1 VTKHNCLA
9 FVLGAA
15 LAVPAYVQRSQAQT
29 QHPKAPTAGS
39 STSQP
44 TGKKPFVFRGTVEKV
59 NAPGGTVDVK
69 NDNIPG
75 WMAPMSMTY
84 HVDAPAALKTLKGG
98 DRITATVYEGDTSKL
113 YQVRVAAL
121 PKTQTAYAPPPISY
135 VCPSPG
141 EESFIDDKP
150 GKCPKSNVELQRV
163 RLDIAYKCLKTSYI
177 RERPGACPM
186 DHTDLVPVT
195 ASIFWLCKS
204 APDPEKHY
212 LEPGTCRD
220 GSPREKAFEVRPH
233 GDHNPRHGG
242 PSVFMSE
249 DLYHHVEATLVAP
262 TKTQPAIFRV
272 YFYDEYTRPIKATGV
287 SAKAALTDKNGKET
301 GSPIPLVVSR
311 IMDGNAM
318 EVRLPNAPVPSESA
332 PVFFAVR
339 VKLKPTDKDWVTD
352 HTFSSYSKEPAP
364 VRSAVANGIAAQN
377 KSQSP
382 PTASAQKR
390 ASTSAPARAA
400 SAPASATNTPAD
412 FGPPVVGEPLP
423 DTRQDL
429 LAELQASMESV
440 TKQWQEGNLSGLWY
454 PALRAKDVA
463 LKLQQDH
470 RNDIPDIRQ
479 PELTSAVQQLT
490 LSAWQ
495 IDSAGDL
502 GNKEKIAVLYGVFHT
517 AVGDVLGLYG
527 VSH

>member
-1 VTKHNCLA
+1 VTKHSCLA
-9 FVLGAA
+9 FVLGAT
-15 LAVPAYVQRSQAQT
+15 LVVPAYVQRSQAQV
-29 QHPKAPTAGS
+29 QQPRAPTAGS

-44 TGKKPFVFRGTVEKV
+44 SGKKQFVFGGTVEKV
-59 NAPGGTVDVK
+59 NAADGTVDVK

-75 WMAPMSMTY
+75 WMVPMSMTY
-84 HVDAPAALKTLKGG
+84 HVDDPTVLKTLKGG
-98 DRITATVYEGDTSKL
+98 DRITATVYEGVTSKL
-113 YQVRVAAL
+113 YQVRVDAVPKQQTENAL
-121 PKTQTAYAPPPISY
+121 PPISY

-141 EESFIDDKP
+141 EESFIDDNP

-163 RLDIAYKCLKTSYI
+163 RLGIAYKCLKTSYI

-390 ASTSAPARAA
+390 ASTSTPARAA
-400 SAPASATNTPAD
+400 SAPASATDTPAN
-412 FGPPVVGEPLP
+412 FGPQVLVEPLP
-423 DTRQDL
+423 DTKQDL
-429 LAELQASMESV
+429 LAELQKDMDSV
-440 TKQWQEGNLSGLWY
+440 TKQWQEGDLSGLWY
-454 PALRAKDVA
+454 PALRVKDVV

-470 RNDIPDIRQ
+470 GTDISGDKRPQ
-479 PELTSAVQQLT
+479 LMSAVQQVM

-495 IDSAGDL
+495 IDAAGDL
-502 GNKEKIAVLYGVFHT
+502 GNKEKIARLYDIFHA
-517 AVGDVLGLYG
+517 AVGEILGLYG
-527 VSH
+527 ASH

>member
-1 VTKHNCLA
+1 VLSTRRCLA

-15 LAVPAYVQRSQAQT
+15 LAVPAYVQRSQAQI
-29 QHPKAPTAGS
+29 QQPKAPTTGS

-44 TGKKPFVFRGTVEKV
+44 SGKKQFVFRGIVEKV
-59 NAPGGTVDVK
+59 NAAGGTVDVK

-84 HVDAPAALKTLKGG
+84 HVDAPAVLKTLKGG
-98 DRITATVYEGDTSKL
+98 DRITATVYEGVTSKL
-113 YQVRVAAL
+113 YRVRVAAL
-121 PKTQTAYAPPPISY
+121 PKQTENALPPISY

-150 GKCPKSNVELQRV
+150 GTCPKSGAELQAV

-177 RERPGACPM
+177 REKPGTCPM

-195 ASIFWLCKS
+195 ASMFWVCKND
-204 APDPEKHY
+204 PDRERRY
-212 LEPGTCRD
+212 LELGTCRD

-262 TKTQPAIFRV
+262 TKTQPTIFRV

-287 SAKAALTDKNGKET
+287 SAKMAPADQNGKAT
-301 GSPIPLVVSR
+301 GSPIPLVLSR
-311 IMDGNAM
+311 IRDGNAM
-318 EVRLPNAPVPSESA
+318 EVRIPNAPMPSESA
-332 PVFFAVR
+332 PAFFAVR

-352 HTFSSYSKEPAP
+352 HTFTSYSKEPAP

-377 KSQSP
+377 KPQSP

-412 FGPPVVGEPLP
+412 FGPRVLVEPLP
-423 DTRQDL
+423 DTKQDL
-429 LAELQASMESV
+429 LAELQKNMDSV
-440 TKQWQEGNLSGLWY
+440 TQQWQEGSLSGLWY
-454 PALRAKDVA
+454 PALRAKDVV

-470 RNDIPDIRQ
+470 GTDISDDKRAQ
-479 PELTSAVQQLT
+479 LTSAVQQVM

-502 GNKEKIAVLYGVFHT
+502 GNKEKIAVLYDVFHT
-517 AVGDVLGLYG
+517 AVGEILGLYG
-527 VSH
+527 TH